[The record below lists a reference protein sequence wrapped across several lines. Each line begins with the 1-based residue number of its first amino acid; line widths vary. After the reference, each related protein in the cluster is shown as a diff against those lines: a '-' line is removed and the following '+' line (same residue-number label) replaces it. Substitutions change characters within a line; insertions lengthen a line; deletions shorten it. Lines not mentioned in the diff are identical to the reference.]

1 MLQWALVVFCCF
13 CFSFK
18 VFAQT
23 ASPTNPVTTNPNS
36 INLNNGTIGSPVGG
50 CPSGTSSAYVYGAGS
65 SIRFGEC
72 VNTFAVTYAINQAL
86 QGSGVSIDKVHYQW
100 KYIHCFN
107 APNQFCSQNISN
119 RVNTTTG
126 EITDDTY
133 WDELVVVVE
142 LTDSSGNVVETKTW
156 TMDKWYEWT
165 TSNAHS
171 TNEVQE
177 GSTYWQIHEDN
188 IEIYNHIDK
197 TGTIRTPNVVGDVRF
212 RISGHDKGNWD
223 GYYGPIVKD
232 FKTWFT
238 YRANPCNDTALYDP
252 SCPGYSEAYATYEY
266 DQNCASNALYDSGCP
281 GYATAYYNQQCT
293 ADPLYDSGCPGYA
306 SAYYTQQCTAD
317 PLYDSGCNG
326 YAAAYY
332 TQQCTQ
338 NPLYDSGCDGYAAAY
353 LSQQCKA
360 NPLYD
365 ETCDGYATAY
375 FNQQCTASPL
385 YDATCTGHFEA
396 QCDASALYDIRC
408 TGYDVAY
415 LEQQCMYNPQY
426 DETCIGYIAPV
437 IDTDPIDDG
446 TGTGDSIVD
455 SVIALPVDIPE
466 MIILP
471 PAPAP
476 APPPVVVVV
485 VPVEV
490 EVVPVEITLE
500 QELETEIANIEMAE
514 ELTVETVE
522 EVVVE
527 EVVVEE
533 QTEPEADG
541 DPRGDQINETEE
553 ETTQEVVVEE
563 TVEEETEV
571 VEEKEEKKAPVIVK
585 KTVKKTVKKKVVQL
599 SKSEKK
605 KAKNKKMR
613 EIIKKKLALLAVT
626 MGEAQSLE
634 NQQALQAQI
643 AALINFVPGFNAYGK
658 VAIPGVNFY
667 QPEAI
672 YLDKKVPEN
681 QRGLRNGLAQQI
693 LHEKMVDMQY
703 ERLTQ

>member
-1 MLQWALVVFCCF
+1 MVLLCYF

-18 VFAQT
+18 VFADT
-23 ASPTNPVTTNPNS
+23 SAPAYPTTTNPNS
-36 INLNNGTIGSPVGG
+36 IDLTTGTIGSPVNG
-50 CPSGTSSAYVYGAGS
+50 CPSGTSSAYVYGSGS
-65 SIRFGEC
+65 TIRFGEC

-107 APNQFCSQNISN
+107 TPNQFCSENISN

-126 EITDDTY
+126 AVTDDTS

-142 LTDSSGNVVETKTW
+142 VTDSSGNVVETKTW
-156 TMDKWYEWT
+156 TMDRWYDWQNE
-165 TSNAHS
+165 NAHS
-171 TNEVQE
+171 FNEVKE

-188 IEIYNHIDK
+188 IEIYNHIDQ
-197 TGTIRTPNVVGDVRF
+197 TGTIRTPNAVGDVRF
-212 RISGHDKGNWD
+212 RVNGYDKGNWD
-223 GYYGPIVKD
+223 GYYGPIIKD

-252 SCPGYSEAYATYEY
+252 SCPGYSEAYAAQQYNQQCT
-266 DQNCASNALYDSGCP
+266 ANALYDSGCP
-281 GYATAYYNQQCT
+281 GYATAYYNQQC
-293 ADPLYDSGCPGYA
+293 S
-306 SAYYTQQCTAD
+306 AD

-338 NPLYDSGCDGYAAAY
+338 NPLYDSGCNGYAAAY

-375 FNQQCTASPL
+375 FNQQCKASPL

-396 QCDASALYDIRC
+396 QCEANALYDIRC

-426 DETCIGYIAPV
+426 DQTCIGYIQP
-437 IDTDPIDDG
+437 IIETDPGTIVDDG

-455 SVIALPVDIPE
+455 SVIALPVEIPD

-476 APPPVVVVV
+476 APAPVVVVV

-490 EVVPVEITLE
+490 EVTPVEITLE
-500 QELETEIANIEMAE
+500 QELENEIANIEVAE
-514 ELTVETVE
+514 AEISTSTTEENTTEVIVEPVE
-522 EVVVE
+522 EITEETTE

-533 QTEPEADG
+533 QTESESEG
-541 DPRGDQINETEE
+541 DPRGDQINESKE
-553 ETTQEVVVEE
+553 ETTEE
-563 TVEEETEV
+563 IVIDEDGSE
-571 VEEKEEKKAPVIVK
+571 EEKKAPVIVK

-599 SKSEKK
+599 SKAEQKK
-605 KAKNKKMR
+605 SKNKKMR
-613 EIIKKKLALLAVT
+613 EIIKKKLSALAVT
-626 MGEAQSLE
+626 MGKAQGLKE
-634 NQQALQAQI
+634 QQALQAQI
-643 AALINFVPGFNAYGK
+643 AALINFVPGFNQYGK
-658 VAIPGVNFY
+658 LTIPGVNFY

-681 QRGLRNGLAQQI
+681 QRGLRNGLAQQL
-693 LHEKMVDMQY
+693 LHEQMVDMQY
-703 ERLTQ
+703 ERLKK

>member
-1 MLQWALVVFCCF
+1 M
-13 CFSFK
+13 
-18 VFAQT
+18 
-23 ASPTNPVTTNPNS
+23 
-36 INLNNGTIGSPVGG
+36 GG
-50 CPSGTSSAYVYGAGS
+50 CPSGTSSAYVYGSGS
-65 SIRFGEC
+65 TIRFGEC
-72 VNTFAVTYAINQAL
+72 VNTFAVSYAINQAL
-86 QGSGVSIDKVHYQW
+86 EGSGVSIDKVHYQW

-107 APNQFCSQNISN
+107 KPGKFCSEDISD

-142 LTDSSGNVVETKTW
+142 ITDSDGAVKETKTW
-156 TMDKWYEWT
+156 TMDEWYDWT

-197 TGTIRTPNVVGDVRF
+197 IGTIRTPNAVGDVRF
-212 RISGHDKGNWD
+212 RISGYDKGNWD

-252 SCPGYSEAYATYEY
+252 SCPGYSEAYAAQQYNQQCT
-266 DQNCASNALYDSGCP
+266 ANALYDSGCP
-281 GYATAYYNQQCT
+281 GYATAYYNQQC
-293 ADPLYDSGCPGYA
+293 S
-306 SAYYTQQCTAD
+306 AD

-338 NPLYDSGCDGYAAAY
+338 NPLYDSGCNGYAAAY

-375 FNQQCTASPL
+375 FNQQCKASPL

-396 QCDASALYDIRC
+396 QCEANALYDIRC

-426 DETCIGYIAPV
+426 DQTCIGYISPV
-437 IDTDPIDDG
+437 IDTVVDG
-446 TGTGDSIVD
+446 TGTGDVIVD
-455 SVIALPVDIPE
+455 SVIEVPE
-466 MIILP
+466 VIILP
-471 PAPAP
+471 PPPAP
-476 APPPVVVVV
+476 APPPVEIVV

-490 EVVPVEITLE
+490 EVVAEV
-500 QELETEIANIEMAE
+500 ELELELELAEIE
-514 ELTVETVE
+514 VETVE
-522 EVVVE
+522 EVEVVVE
-527 EVVVEE
+527 EVVTEE
-533 QTEPEADG
+533 VVTEEVVTEDTTEPEAEG
-541 DPRGDQINETEE
+541 DPRGDQI
-553 ETTQEVVVEE
+553 
-563 TVEEETEV
+563 TVTKV
-571 VEEKEEKKAPVIVK
+571 EKKKTQK
-585 KTVKKTVKKKVVQL
+585 KTVKISKAEQKK
-599 SKSEKK
+599 S
-605 KAKNKKMR
+605 KNKKMR
-613 EIIKKKLALLAVT
+613 EIIKKKLSALAVT
-626 MGEAQSLE
+626 MGKAQGLKE
-634 NQQALQAQI
+634 QQALQAQI
-643 AALINFVPGFNAYGK
+643 AALINFVPGFNQYGK
-658 VAIPGVNFY
+658 LAIPGVNFY
-667 QPEAI
+667 QPKAI

-681 QRGLRNGLAQQI
+681 QRGLRNGLAQQL
-693 LHEKMVDMQY
+693 LHEQMVDMQY
-703 ERLTQ
+703 ERLKNDTTN